1 MIIAEPKRLAVVKQY
16 NDLILHE
23 NKELNDLVAL
33 AAKICKVNMSSVSL
47 IDEHVQW
54 IKCASGITIVQE
66 SREDSFCK
74 YLINTT
80 KVMVV
85 PNAIL
90 DERFMNYPSVKCAKG
105 IRFYAGVPLITT
117 NGYHLGAL
125 CVYGSIP
132 HSLSAKQKE
141 MLAFIARQVMHMLEM
156 LLGINSFKQQHA
168 ESIIH
173 KENAKASERKLKAFL
188 NSSTTSHI
196 LINKALQ
203 ILQFNKSSSVSVKKH
218 LAKRIQ
224 AGKNILHYISAPF
237 KSEFMQCIKR
247 AFTGKQ
253 VNKDVLIK
261 TQGEAPQWWNIAMQ
275 PVTNEQGHTVN
286 VTYSASNI
294 TEHKLQEAQNAAQ
307 KDSLLKIAYIQS
319 HSYRK
324 PVASILGLMN
334 VIKANNYKSPKES
347 LLLME
352 IAVKD
357 LDDQIK
363 AVVDHADIAF

>member
-1 MIIAEPKRLAVVKQY
+1 MIVADLKRLAVVKQY
-16 NDLILHE
+16 NELILNE

-33 AAKICKVNMSSVSL
+33 AARICKVNMSSVSL

-54 IKCASGITIVQE
+54 IKCASGITTVQE

-74 YLINTT
+74 YLVNTS

-85 PNAIL
+85 PNASL
-90 DERFMNYPSVKCAKG
+90 DERFMNYPSVKCEKG
-105 IRFYAGVPLITT
+105 IRFYAGVPLITN

-125 CVYGSIP
+125 SVYGAIP
-132 HSLSAKQKE
+132 HTLSNQQRE
-141 MLAFIARQVMHMLEM
+141 MLAFIAKQVMHMLEM
-156 LLGINSFKQQHA
+156 LLGIDSFKQQHA
-168 ESIIH
+168 HPDNH
-173 KENAKASERKLKAFL
+173 KENAKASERKLNAFL

-203 ILQFNKSSSVSVKKH
+203 VLHFNKSSSVSVKKH

-224 AGKNILHYISAPF
+224 AGKNVLQYISTPF
-237 KSEFMQCIKR
+237 KSEFMQYIRR
-247 AFTGKQ
+247 AFTGKKI
-253 VNKDVLIK
+253 NKEVLIK
-261 TQGEAPQWWNIAMQ
+261 TAGEAPQWWDISMQ
-275 PVTNEQGHTVN
+275 PVINEHGHTVN

-294 TEHKLQEAQNAAQ
+294 NEQKLQAAENVVQ
-307 KDSLLKIAYIQS
+307 KNSLLKIAYIQS
-319 HSYRK
+319 HGYRK

-363 AVVDHADIAF
+363 AVVHHADKTS